1 MKKIAIKIG
10 VLSAVFVLTVFLT
23 ALLMNS
29 ENTDNMGDLDEPVL
43 PVIMAEID
51 GNLVNP
57 MFGYRQQM
65 QVDFC
70 REGLTPVDTTR
81 KVKIAI
87 KPFDQNIQEL
97 SYEITTS
104 DGNEIIENQ
113 IIKKL
118 TKSDGYLKATL
129 ELKSE
134 KMLMNQEYSLK
145 IQLNLESGPVYYYT
159 RVVQRSGLNTS
170 NYVQF
175 VQGFYQKCLNKDT
188 ASELADYVEPD
199 SSSGSNNFTNVTINS
214 SLDCITW

>member
-29 ENTDNMGDLDEPVL
+29 ENTDNMGELDEPTL

-57 MFGYRQQM
+57 MFGYRQQL
-65 QVDFC
+65 QVDFS
-70 REGLTPVDTTR
+70 REGLTPIDTTR
-81 KVKIAI
+81 KVKIAV
-87 KPFDQNIQEL
+87 KPFDQKIQSL
-97 SYEITTS
+97 SYEIRTS
-104 DGNEIIENQ
+104 DGSEILENQ

-134 KMLMNQEYSLK
+134 KMLMNQ
-145 IQLNLESGPVYYYT
+145 
-159 RVVQRSGLNTS
+159 
-170 NYVQF
+170 
-175 VQGFYQKCLNKDT
+175 
-188 ASELADYVEPD
+188 
-199 SSSGSNNFTNVTINS
+199 
-214 SLDCITW
+214 

>member
-118 TKSDGYLKATL
+118 TKSDG
-129 ELKSE
+129 
-134 KMLMNQEYSLK
+134 
-145 IQLNLESGPVYYYT
+145 
-159 RVVQRSGLNTS
+159 
-170 NYVQF
+170 
-175 VQGFYQKCLNKDT
+175 
-188 ASELADYVEPD
+188 
-199 SSSGSNNFTNVTINS
+199 
-214 SLDCITW
+214 

>member
-29 ENTDNMGDLDEPVL
+29 ENTDNMGELDEPTL

-65 QVDFC
+65 QVDFS
-70 REGLTPVDTTR
+70 REGLTPIDTTR
-81 KVKIAI
+81 KVKIAV
-87 KPFDQNIQEL
+87 KPFDQKIQSL
-97 SYEITTS
+97 SYEIRTS
-104 DGNEIIENQ
+104 DGSENLENQ

-145 IQLNLESGPVYYYT
+145 IQLDLEDGPVYYYT
-159 RVVQRSGLNTS
+159 RVIQRSGLSTS
-170 NYVQF
+170 HYV
-175 VQGFYQKCLNKDT
+175 
-188 ASELADYVEPD
+188 
-199 SSSGSNNFTNVTINS
+199 
-214 SLDCITW
+214 

>member
-29 ENTDNMGDLDEPVL
+29 ESTDNIGELDEPVL
-43 PVIMAEID
+43 PVVMAEID

-70 REGLTPVDTTR
+70 RESLTPVDTTR
-81 KVKIAI
+81 KVKIAV
-87 KPFDQNIQEL
+87 KPFDQKIQSL
-97 SYEITTS
+97 SYEIRTS
-104 DGNEIIENQ
+104 DGSEILENQ

-134 KMLMNQEYSLK
+134 KMLMNQ
-145 IQLNLESGPVYYYT
+145 
-159 RVVQRSGLNTS
+159 
-170 NYVQF
+170 
-175 VQGFYQKCLNKDT
+175 
-188 ASELADYVEPD
+188 
-199 SSSGSNNFTNVTINS
+199 
-214 SLDCITW
+214 